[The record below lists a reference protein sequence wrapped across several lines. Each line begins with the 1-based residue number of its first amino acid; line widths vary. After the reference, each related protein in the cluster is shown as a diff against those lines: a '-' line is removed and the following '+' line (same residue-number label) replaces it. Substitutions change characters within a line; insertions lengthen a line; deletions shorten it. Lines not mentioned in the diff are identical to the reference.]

1 MKRLI
6 ISDLHLGSRFSNELS
21 ILELFNTEDYD
32 ELILAGDIIDFIRIP
47 KFTKNTLK
55 ILNTI
60 FNNFEKKKQ
69 KIIYIVGNHDI
80 AFTNFI
86 ESDIANIIEFKKR
99 YDFIDNNKK
108 IRIEHGDDYD
118 SIIIKWEF
126 LMNIICTIAN
136 IFERLFNYDISKKWE
151 QLRENTRDKINIYN
165 IMKKNYDVDIFIM
178 GHTHDP
184 KIITKN
190 FNTTIQTYANSGDWV
205 SNNSYIIIENGDI
218 DIKYIK

>member
-118 SIIIKWEF
+118 NIIIKWEF
-126 LMNIICTIAN
+126 LMNIICVIAN
-136 IFERLFNYDISKKWE
+136 IFERFFNYDISKKWE

-165 IMKKNYDVDIFIM
+165 IMNKNHDVDIFIM

>member
-118 SIIIKWEF
+118 NIIIKWEF
-126 LMNIICTIAN
+126 LMNIICVIAN
-136 IFERLFNYDISKKWE
+136 IFERFFNYDISKKWE

-165 IMKKNYDVDIFIM
+165 IMNKNNDVDIFIM

>member
-1 MKRLI
+1 MKILI

-21 ILELFNTEDYD
+21 ILELLNTEDYD

-118 SIIIKWEF
+118 NIIIKWEF
-126 LMNIICTIAN
+126 LMNIICVIAN
-136 IFERLFNYDISKKWE
+136 IFERFFNYDISKKWE

-165 IMKKNYDVDIFIM
+165 IMNKNNDVDIFIM

>member
-6 ISDLHLGSRFSNELS
+6 ISDLHLGSRFTNELS

-118 SIIIKWEF
+118 NIIIKWEF
-126 LMNIICTIAN
+126 LMNIICVIAN
-136 IFERLFNYDISKKWE
+136 IFERFFNYDISKKWE

-165 IMKKNYDVDIFIM
+165 IMNKNNDVDIFIM

>member
-86 ESDIANIIEFKKR
+86 ENDIANIIEFKKR

-118 SIIIKWEF
+118 NIIIKWEF
-126 LMNIICTIAN
+126 LMNIICVIAN
-136 IFERLFNYDISKKWE
+136 IFERFFNYDISKKWE

-165 IMKKNYDVDIFIM
+165 IMNKNHDVDIFIM

-205 SNNSYIIIENGDI
+205 SNNSYIIVENGDI

>member
-47 KFTKNTLK
+47 KFTKDTLK

-60 FNNFEKKKQ
+60 FNNFKKKKQ
-69 KIIYIVGNHDI
+69 KIIYVVGNHDI

-86 ESDIANIIEFKKR
+86 ENDIADVIEFKKR

-118 SIIIKWEF
+118 NIIIKWEF
-126 LMNIICTIAN
+126 LMNIICVIAN
-136 IFERLFNYDISKKWE
+136 IFERFFNYDISKKWE

-165 IMKKNYDVDIFIM
+165 IMNKNHDVDIFIM